1 MVDVALVG
9 LTHVDLNYPEHVVGI
24 PAEEMKAKLDAHDLK
39 LNGTA
44 LRFRSDFING
54 DLGNQDP
61 ALAGEAL
68 KLCYEACDYCRTCGG
83 DTVTIWLGHD
93 GFDYSFQIDYT
104 HVFDNLVKAFQ
115 AVCDY
120 APDLHIFIEYKPYEE
135 RSYAYI
141 DTMGLTGMILNAADR
156 ENLGVTL
163 DCCHMLMKHE
173 NPAMATDIFGRAGKL
188 YGIHLNDGYGVMDDG
203 LMIGMATPVKMLEM
217 LFYLKKY
224 AFDRA
229 VYFDTFPIIEDAEG
243 ECAHNLVMMK
253 LMNDALE
260 SVGQEKIQSVID
272 ANDALAAAALVR
284 ELFCTMGG
292 NHYMKRD
299 WEATAKGILAAV
311 GGPENIS
318 GMTHCATRL
327 RLNLRDD
334 SKCDDAA
341 VKEVDGVVNTVNS
354 AGQYQVLIG
363 TEVPKLYEKFEPL
376 VKGSGAEVS
385 TSTSSDEGIVSRIFS
400 AISGVFAPLLPAM
413 AGSGILRGLL
423 ILAVQLGLITE
434 GTGTYTI
441 LYTLS
446 MSVFYFLPVLLG
458 FSSGKR
464 FGASPYLSALICA
477 CLLYPDFIGLMGDV
491 GNGAMS
497 EFFGIPVVL
506 MSYNSTVIPAIIAI
520 WVYSFLYKFLD
531 EHVPETL
538 RLVVLPAV
546 SLIIMVP
553 ATMLVIGPLGVYAGE
568 GIAFVVN
575 WLIAR
580 SNVLAGILV
589 GGGWSVLVSMGIHW
603 AVNPIMINNIASNGF
618 DYICPATFACNFAV
632 IGCALGVFLKARD
645 QKLKSFAM
653 TGAVTICLSAIIEP
667 TLFGMLLKNK
677 KLFLAQI
684 IGGACG
690 GAFLGVFKVVTT
702 AFVFGSVTTFPA
714 FVSSDPMNF
723 AFAMIGMVISAV
735 VVGVLGYIF
744 TGKDDQLA

>member
-104 HVFDNLVKAFQ
+104 TCLTTSLRRSRRLRLCARPAYLHRVQ
-115 AVCDY
+115 A
-120 APDLHIFIEYKPYEE
+120 YEE

-163 DCCHMLMKHE
+163 DYCHMLMKHE

-284 ELFCTMGG
+284 EPSA
-292 NHYMKRD
+292 R
-299 WEATAKGILAAV
+299 W
-311 GGPENIS
+311 
-318 GMTHCATRL
+318 
-327 RLNLRDD
+327 
-334 SKCDDAA
+334 
-341 VKEVDGVVNTVNS
+341 GV
-354 AGQYQVLIG
+354 
-363 TEVPKLYEKFEPL
+363 
-376 VKGSGAEVS
+376 
-385 TSTSSDEGIVSRIFS
+385 
-400 AISGVFAPLLPAM
+400 
-413 AGSGILRGLL
+413 
-423 ILAVQLGLITE
+423 
-434 GTGTYTI
+434 
-441 LYTLS
+441 
-446 MSVFYFLPVLLG
+446 
-458 FSSGKR
+458 
-464 FGASPYLSALICA
+464 
-477 CLLYPDFIGLMGDV
+477 
-491 GNGAMS
+491 
-497 EFFGIPVVL
+497 
-506 MSYNSTVIPAIIAI
+506 III
-520 WVYSFLYKFLD
+520 
-531 EHVPETL
+531 
-538 RLVVLPAV
+538 
-546 SLIIMVP
+546 
-553 ATMLVIGPLGVYAGE
+553 
-568 GIAFVVN
+568 
-575 WLIAR
+575 
-580 SNVLAGILV
+580 
-589 GGGWSVLVSMGIHW
+589 
-603 AVNPIMINNIASNGF
+603 
-618 DYICPATFACNFAV
+618 
-632 IGCALGVFLKARD
+632 
-645 QKLKSFAM
+645 
-653 TGAVTICLSAIIEP
+653 
-667 TLFGMLLKNK
+667 
-677 KLFLAQI
+677 
-684 IGGACG
+684 
-690 GAFLGVFKVVTT
+690 
-702 AFVFGSVTTFPA
+702 
-714 FVSSDPMNF
+714 
-723 AFAMIGMVISAV
+723 
-735 VVGVLGYIF
+735 
-744 TGKDDQLA
+744 

>member
-68 KLCYEACDYCRTCGG
+68 KLCYEACDYCRTCVG

-163 DCCHMLMKHE
+163 DYCHMLMKHE

-284 ELFCTMGG
+284 ELFCTMG
-292 NHYMKRD
+292 R
-299 WEATAKGILAAV
+299 
-311 GGPENIS
+311 
-318 GMTHCATRL
+318 
-327 RLNLRDD
+327 
-334 SKCDDAA
+334 
-341 VKEVDGVVNTVNS
+341 
-354 AGQYQVLIG
+354 
-363 TEVPKLYEKFEPL
+363 
-376 VKGSGAEVS
+376 
-385 TSTSSDEGIVSRIFS
+385 
-400 AISGVFAPLLPAM
+400 
-413 AGSGILRGLL
+413 
-423 ILAVQLGLITE
+423 
-434 GTGTYTI
+434 
-441 LYTLS
+441 
-446 MSVFYFLPVLLG
+446 
-458 FSSGKR
+458 
-464 FGASPYLSALICA
+464 
-477 CLLYPDFIGLMGDV
+477 
-491 GNGAMS
+491 
-497 EFFGIPVVL
+497 
-506 MSYNSTVIPAIIAI
+506 
-520 WVYSFLYKFLD
+520 
-531 EHVPETL
+531 
-538 RLVVLPAV
+538 
-546 SLIIMVP
+546 
-553 ATMLVIGPLGVYAGE
+553 
-568 GIAFVVN
+568 
-575 WLIAR
+575 
-580 SNVLAGILV
+580 
-589 GGGWSVLVSMGIHW
+589 
-603 AVNPIMINNIASNGF
+603 
-618 DYICPATFACNFAV
+618 
-632 IGCALGVFLKARD
+632 
-645 QKLKSFAM
+645 
-653 TGAVTICLSAIIEP
+653 
-667 TLFGMLLKNK
+667 
-677 KLFLAQI
+677 
-684 IGGACG
+684 
-690 GAFLGVFKVVTT
+690 
-702 AFVFGSVTTFPA
+702 
-714 FVSSDPMNF
+714 
-723 AFAMIGMVISAV
+723 
-735 VVGVLGYIF
+735 
-744 TGKDDQLA
+744 